1 MRPGAENGPLQAR
14 IGTRSRLETSCFNLV
29 KIGAADLRSGSPSST
44 LAAMSATPPAGTA
57 SLKRA
62 RSNRQSPARK
72 RADRFGDLSL
82 RLICAAAAVLAAIVL
97 ILIAKE
103 VFEGAH
109 LAFSKFGL
117 SFITHQEWAPP
128 LEKFGGR
135 GLIFGTL
142 VTSAM
147 ALLIGAPV
155 AISIGIFLALLA
167 PTAVRNLISPLV
179 EMLAAIPSVI
189 LGFWGLII
197 LGPVLVSTIEPF
209 LHNTFGFIPIFGSP
223 QTTGASIFNAGLLLT
238 IMVIP
243 IIASVTRDLF
253 AAVPRDLQDGAAA
266 LGSTRWEV
274 IRGVVLPTTLSGI
287 TAACLLGLGRALG
300 EAIAVSQVVGGATES
315 HLSLFKTGG
324 TMASIIALQFP
335 SPVNALHL
343 SSLYYLAAIL
353 LVIGVA
359 SNLLASWV
367 GRRFGGEYAR

>member
-1 MRPGAENGPLQAR
+1 
-14 IGTRSRLETSCFNLV
+14 
-29 KIGAADLRSGSPSST
+29 
-44 LAAMSATPPAGTA
+44 MSATPPAGTA
-57 SLKRA
+57 SLKLA

-72 RADRFGDLSL
+72 RADRFGDIAL
-82 RLICAAAAVLAAIVL
+82 RLICAAAVLLAAVVL
-97 ILIAKE
+97 FLIAKE
-103 VFEGAH
+103 VFEGAQP
-109 LAFSKFGL
+109 AFAKFGF

-142 VTSAM
+142 IPSAM

-197 LGPVLVSTIEPF
+197 LGPVLVNTVEPF
-209 LHNTFGFIPIFGSP
+209 LHSTFGFIPLFGSP

-243 IIASVTRDLF
+243 IIASVSRDLF
-253 AAVPRDLQDGAAA
+253 MAVPRELQGGAAA
-266 LGSTRWEV
+266 LGSTRWEG
-274 IRGVVLPTTLSGI
+274 IRGVVLPTTLSGM

-300 EAIAVSQVVGGATES
+300 EAIAVAQVVGGGTES
-315 HLSLFKTGG
+315 HLSLFKNGG
-324 TMASIIALQFP
+324 TIASLIALQFT
-335 SPVNALHL
+335 SAVSAIHTA
-343 SSLYYLAAIL
+343 SLYYLAAIL
-353 LVIGVA
+353 LVIGVT

-367 GRRFGGEYAR
+367 GKRFSGAGGAMR